1 MDEDTK
7 QRAMV
12 GFIAFNFTFMIAM
25 IVFAVTGMFDSGFVT
40 RALIAAAIGGAVG
53 GVAFG
58 ATYLMK

>member
-12 GFIAFNFTFMIAM
+12 GFIAFNFAFMICM
-25 IVFAVTGMFDSGFVT
+25 IVLPLTVMIDSGLMSRV
-40 RALIAAAIGGAVG
+40 LISAVVGGAVG